1 MGDVYDSLDLVMMY
15 ALVNPV
21 TVAVVGRGY
30 RETTMRSVG
39 LLRSE
44 LASRSIT
51 ETSTVVNV
59 ANNKCGELQH

>member
-1 MGDVYDSLDLVMMY
+1 MGHVHDYLDLVMMY

-21 TVAVVGRGY
+21 TVAVIGRGY
-30 RETTMRSVG
+30 RETTMRSVR